1 MNSEDFRKA
10 NEGIKKYA
18 HFDNRVSLKNDEVWK
33 YVTNPN
39 QIRVHAFYPFI
50 SFEKLCPKYSHKKNK
65 LKDKKRPL
73 SYSAHID
80 RCIYQYYAYLINE
93 KYNMRAELD
102 GINECAVA
110 YRNNLHKNNVDFANR
125 AYEFI
130 MKNKEC
136 YIIVGDFKEFFNS
149 LNHEYLKERLC
160 DLLGCAQLSDDYY
173 AVFKSIT
180 KYSSCMLEDIL
191 SYFGLKNSRKTMRNL
206 NSKKRIMTKEQFH
219 EFKRMRFEKKGGGN
233 YTVQKNKDKG
243 IPQGAA
249 ISAVLANVYML
260 AFDYEMN
267 NYINEL
273 RGLYMRYSDDF
284 IVVIP
289 GHDDD
294 MFYTS
299 KRCYCQNDI

>member
-1 MNSEDFRKA
+1 MNSEDFRKT

-136 YIIVGDFKEFFNS
+136 YIIAGDFKEFFNS

-160 DLLGCAQLSDDYY
+160 DLFGCAQLSDDYY

-191 SYFGLKNSRKTMRNL
+191 SYFGLKNRAYEKAEKFRRDQAAQINYAHLSERLDNIKNIMKNL
-206 NSKKRIMTKEQFH
+206 H
-219 EFKRMRFEKKGGGN
+219 LPPEKAMEAL
-233 YTVQKNKDKG
+233 G
-243 IPQGAA
+243 IPAA
-249 ISAVLANVYML
+249 
-260 AFDYEMN
+260 
-267 NYINEL
+267 
-273 RGLYMRYSDDF
+273 DF
-284 IVVIP
+284 QK
-289 GHDDD
+289 
-294 MFYTS
+294 YRS
-299 KRCYCQNDI
+299 QL